1 MKFIFWTCSPYKRF
15 FKFYLSTGIDDN
27 RYPLFVGNYSVHLT
41 ETASSL
47 LWFWT
52 VKNGWFEIKLHCH
65 QIIQQQTKI
74 LQLFITKT
82 VLLIFLRLISKKKY
96 YTKNYNFKERNH
108 TVFYKKLDKKY
119 QYFFN
124 LKIHKC
130 GNYCQK
136 MSM

>member
-15 FKFYLSTGIDDN
+15 FKFYLSTGIVCWQLFGALN
-27 RYPLFVGNYSVHLT
+27 RNSIL
-41 ETASSL
+41 SL